1 MKNRELIYKLYNV
14 CYRVTGDR
22 HLAQELCTNT
32 IEKLRQTTVLDAKD
46 GFITA
51 LKIATELLLRQ
62 KACNTAPDEILED
75 SSMLVQKALMK
86 LPTKERI
93 VVILHD
99 ICGLSYSDIMLILIN
114 EDVHLLSQRGRE
126 KIVRSLHNC

>member
-22 HLAQELCTNT
+22 HLAEELCTNT
-32 IEKLRQTTVLDAKD
+32 IEKLPTVLDAKD

-93 VVILHD
+93 VVTLHD

>member
-22 HLAQELCTNT
+22 HLAEELCTNT
-32 IEKLRQTTVLDAKD
+32 IEKLPQTTVLDAKG

-62 KACNTAPDEILED
+62 KAYNTAPDEILED

-86 LPTKERI
+86 LPAKERI